1 MLCREIM
8 QSFVQCV
15 SADTTVAQAA
25 ARMRDDGIGLLPIC
39 DAAGKVVG
47 TLTDRDIAVR
57 VVAEKRSTHEPVER
71 FMTRPA
77 ITCRSGDDLSVAQD
91 LMSEMQVARIIC
103 LDEYGGFEGVLSLVD
118 IAQSSQPAAATAALR
133 DMSGREAGA

>member
-1 MLCREIM
+1 
-8 QSFVQCV
+8 
-15 SADTTVAQAA
+15 
-25 ARMRDDGIGLLPIC
+25 
-39 DAAGKVVG
+39 
-47 TLTDRDIAVR
+47 
-57 VVAEKRSTHEPVER
+57 
-71 FMTRPA
+71 MTRPV